1 MKSAGAEDL
10 DPIFLSRFDESR
22 RAVGAGASMTITLYQ
37 FPANRGDFRASAPC
51 VAIEAYFR
59 LAGIDYEMVSDQPT
73 KRSGSSI
80 LPAVRIDGRTLADS
94 ENILRYFESESPH
107 ALDSFLNED
116 EQAEKVMLWRLMNGS
131 IYLFMVAERWLD
143 PEVYPKFVDSFRGIL
158 LPRRWDA
165 AWPMMRSLVT
175 RRVRGKYL
183 ASIAHLSAAER
194 SLFIAENFSVLGHFL
209 GDKEYLFGS
218 RPTSCDA
225 YLFAYT
231 YAFLAPPYA
240 SPTRTVI
247 EDKHPNLVSF
257 YARLAPRLIGDIP

>member
-1 MKSAGAEDL
+1 M
-10 DPIFLSRFDESR
+10 
-22 RAVGAGASMTITLYQ
+22 
-37 FPANRGDFRASAPC
+37 
-51 VAIEAYFR
+51 
-59 LAGIDYEMVSDQPT
+59 
-73 KRSGSSI
+73 
-80 LPAVRIDGRTLADS
+80 DGRSIADS
-94 ENILRYFESESPH
+94 ENILRYFESRSSH

-116 EQAEKVMLWRLMNGS
+116 EQAEKLMLWRLMNGS

-143 PEVYPKFVDSFRGIL
+143 PEVYPKFVDSFRGML
-158 LPRRWDA
+158 LPRRWDV
-165 AWPMMRSLVT
+165 AWPVMRSLVT

-194 SLFIAENFSVLGHFL
+194 SQFIEENFSVLGHFL

-231 YAFLAPPYA
+231 YAFLAPPYG

-247 EDKHPNLVSF
+247 ENSHPNLVEF
-257 YARLAPRLIGDIP
+257 YHRVAPKLIGDIP